1 MRHLHRTLLFAIT
14 GISLL
19 LPACKSHKPHVA
31 KPSRAD
37 QKKREHLSEK
47 LNLSLYESNNL
58 ALYTLIH
65 EWLGVPHQDNGCTK
79 SGTDCSCFV
88 KMLLTEVYRKDVGR
102 SSQEMYS
109 KTQRIDQVALKEGD
123 LVFFKIK
130 SVKIS
135 HVGLYLQENKF
146 VHVSSTK
153 GVMIS
158 SLDEAYFKNSY
169 AGAGRIK

>member
-1 MRHLHRTLLFAIT
+1 MLFVAIA

-19 LPACKSHKPHVA
+19 LPACKSHKTNA
-31 KPSRAD
+31 SKTSRVD
-37 QKKREHLSEK
+37 HKKIQHLSEK
-47 LNLSLYESNNL
+47 LNLTLDESNNL
-58 ALYTLIH
+58 ALYALIH
-65 EWLGVPHQDNGCTK
+65 EWIGVPHQDNGCTK

-88 KMLLTEVYRKDVGR
+88 KMLLTEVYQKDAGR
-102 SSQEMYS
+102 SSQEMFS
-109 KTQRIDQVALKEGD
+109 KTQRIEQTELKEGD

-135 HVGLYLQENKF
+135 HVGLYLKDKKF

-158 SLDEAYFKNSY
+158 SLDETYFKNTY